1 MRLAATIMLAVANAA
16 MLGTPPASASRALVP
31 GTYELT
37 LCFPACGMRK
47 SHVGHGVLVVV
58 ADSLIL
64 PFEPTVQ
71 EKLRDDSMWMRRPT
85 DPPPNACFR
94 VTAQRTVGGREYYP
108 GIIPAGLMVVRET
121 GGRTEFSLYRSP
133 DASFVVEV
141 QRASTDAFLG
151 QGAQHD
157 WDGRQWRAGEVE
169 GRRIGA
175 PMVSR
180 CDPAT
185 SGPRDDPSSLSRVV
199 TRCAIVGVAGGGA
212 PRAQPGSPGDCR
224 TLGWRSEIA
233 SPLERG
239 FAASLE
245 GQLLRQPNVAAPH
258 PAPARKSTRTHTV
271 A

>member
-1 MRLAATIMLAVANAA
+1 MRLAATIVLAAANAA
-16 MLGTPPASASRALVP
+16 MLGAQPAAASRALVP
-31 GTYELT
+31 GTYEFT
-37 LCFPACGMRK
+37 LCYPSCGVEK
-47 SHVGHGVLVVV
+47 SHVGRGVLVIV

-71 EKLRDDSMWMRRPT
+71 AKLRDDSMWMRRPT

-108 GIIPAGLMVVRET
+108 GIIAAGLTVVRET
-121 GGRTEFSLYRSP
+121 AATTDFSLYRSP
-133 DASFVVEV
+133 DASFIVEV

-157 WDGRQWRAGEVE
+157 WDGRRWSAGEVE

-175 PMVSR
+175 PMVAR

-185 SGPRDDPSSLSRVV
+185 PGPRDDLNSRSRVE
-199 TRCAIVGVAGGGA
+199 TRRAIVGLVEA
-212 PRAQPGSPGDCR
+212 RR
-224 TLGWRSEIA
+224 HRS
-233 SPLERG
+233 
-239 FAASLE
+239 
-245 GQLLRQPNVAAPH
+245 NN
-258 PAPARKSTRTHTV
+258 TRRMT